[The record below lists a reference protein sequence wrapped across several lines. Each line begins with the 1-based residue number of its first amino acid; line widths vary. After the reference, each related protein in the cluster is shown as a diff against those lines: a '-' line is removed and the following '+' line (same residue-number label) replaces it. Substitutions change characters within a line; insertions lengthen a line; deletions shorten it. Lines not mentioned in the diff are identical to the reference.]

1 MVISAAAYMH
11 PQAFLPLK
19 PRVFLM
25 LLALVRGAQ
34 HGYALKEEV
43 SQRTDG
49 RLDLGPGTLYRT
61 MRALLEDGLIEEC
74 AGPADEPEDERK
86 RYYEITAL
94 GRRVVAAEAER
105 LAELIDIARDQKLIP
120 SIKA

>member
-1 MVISAAAYMH
+1 MQSR
-11 PQAFLPLK
+11 AFLPLK

-25 LLALVRGAQ
+25 LLALVRGPQ

-43 SQRTDG
+43 SRRTDG

-61 MRALLEDGLIEEC
+61 MRALLEDRLIGEC
-74 AGPADEPEDERK
+74 AGPIDEPEDERK
-86 RYYEITAL
+86 RYYEITEL
-94 GRRVVAAEAER
+94 GRQVVAAEAER
-105 LAELIDIARDQKLIP
+105 LAELVDIARDQKLIP